1 MEQKLLVKVRNRQK
15 IYIHND
21 LENAAL
27 YFKTKVE
34 KRAAQN
40 DRQGVG
46 LEMIAALTMMAF
58 ALEARMNFLGFKIL
72 ADRWDERQPYLTKF
86 ERVAKKLNIPVEYG
100 SRPHETVKLL
110 KEFRDTLAHGKPYE
124 IDKEQE
130 LIATYKELDRSKL
143 LQAEWQKRFL
153 TEEFVS
159 RAHDDAET
167 IWKTFLQA
175 SGLSVFDTITQGDRN
190 IQFISYVD

>member
-1 MEQKLLVKVRNRQK
+1 MSSRL
-15 IYIHND
+15 HPS
-21 LENAAL
+21 
-27 YFKTKVE
+27 
-34 KRAAQN
+34 AQGG
-40 DRQGVG
+40 RRRR
-46 LEMIAALTMMAF
+46 LT
-58 ALEARMNFLGFKIL
+58 E
-72 ADRWDERQPYLTKF
+72 
-86 ERVAKKLNIPVEYG
+86 
-100 SRPHETVKLL
+100 
-110 KEFRDTLAHGKPYE
+110 
-124 IDKEQE
+124 
-130 LIATYKELDRSKL
+130 ELDRSKL